1 MTRADR
7 LEKFF
12 GSDGKTVI
20 LPIDHNTAVPVAG
33 LGNPG
38 EFIEQMNPHVDGYV
52 VNLGVAISAM
62 DELSEKGIC
71 LRTDVYRPASEGHTD
86 EGSYRI
92 FGGDDAETIGAH
104 AMMNMLYP
112 FHSNESGICREAAE
126 LISESIECDI
136 PVILES
142 LPYGLGKSDDYTLDN
157 INFAV
162 RAAAEIG
169 SDVVKTAF
177 PTGATADDF
186 RAVVD
191 NCFVP
196 VIVLG
201 GAAMGDDEALL
212 SMVRKAMDGGAS
224 GIAVGRNVIQHSNP
238 PKIAAA
244 LSAIVHDDA
253 SVPSAL
259 KLV

>member
-1 MTRADR
+1 MKRADN
-7 LEKFF
+7 LAKFF

-33 LGNPG
+33 LENPG
-38 EFIEQMNPHVDGYV
+38 DFIEKMNPHVDGYV
-52 VNLGVAISAM
+52 VNLGVAISAA
-62 DELSEKGIC
+62 DQLSGKGIC
-71 LRTDVYRPASEGHTD
+71 LRTDVYKPANDGHTD
-86 EGSYRI
+86 EGSYRVY
-92 FGGDDAETIGAH
+92 GGDDAETLGAH

-112 FHSNESGICREAAE
+112 NHSNESGICREAAE

-142 LPYGLGKSDDYTLDN
+142 LPYGLGRPDDYTVDN

-162 RAAAEIG
+162 RSAAELG

-177 PTGATADDF
+177 PTGASADDF
-186 RAVVD
+186 RKVID

-212 SMVRKAMDGGAS
+212 TMVKRSMEGGAS

-244 LSAIVHDDA
+244 LKAIVHDDA
-253 SVPSAL
+253 SVESAL